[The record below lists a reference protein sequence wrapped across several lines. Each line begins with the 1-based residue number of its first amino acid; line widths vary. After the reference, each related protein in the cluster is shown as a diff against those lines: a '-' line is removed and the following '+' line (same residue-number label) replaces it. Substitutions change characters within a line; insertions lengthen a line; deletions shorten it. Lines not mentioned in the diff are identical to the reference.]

1 MSQKILDKKNRW
13 RSLNVGF
20 RMSPEEAKELNDR
33 VKLCGMQKQDYLIQS
48 ALYQQIN
55 VRGHKAMYDEF
66 RKHIQHIEKELIRIE
81 KASELEEELLT
92 PLRTILE
99 IMSEV
104 NKL

>member
-1 MSQKILDKKNRW
+1 MSQKKLDKKNRW

-20 RMSPEEAKELNDR
+20 RMSPEEAKELDDR

-48 ALYQQIN
+48 ALYQQIT

-66 RKHIQHIEKELIRIE
+66 RKQLQHIEQELIQIE
-81 KASELEEELLT
+81 KVSDMDVELLT

-99 IMSEV
+99 IMAEV
-104 NKL
+104 NNL